1 MKKQRNGVWIK
12 KKKSSVERKTVT
24 DYSKAYRQGTPNTK
38 KILLEDDAWICVY
51 CINYLLSKFGE
62 ITQ

>member
-1 MKKQRNGVWIK
+1 MEKQWTGAWIK
-12 KKKSSVERKTVT
+12 KKKNSMARKTAP
-24 DYSKAYRQGTPNTK
+24 DYSKASRQGTANNK
-38 KILLEDDAWICVY
+38 IILLKNDAWVCVC

>member
-1 MKKQRNGVWIK
+1 MA
-12 KKKSSVERKTVT
+12 RKTAP
-24 DYSKAYRQGTPNTK
+24 DYSKASRQGTANNK
-38 KILLEDDAWICVY
+38 IILLKNDAWVCVC